1 MSLRILRIHI
11 RIMVAMQ
18 ARMCRCPSDG
28 GGEATA
34 IITITDTTADIA
46 MVGMG
51 GIHGGI
57 GKRVAILKKL

>member
-1 MSLRILRIHI
+1 MPI
-11 RIMVAMQ
+11 RIMVDTQ
-18 ARMCRCPSDG
+18 AQMCRLLSDG
-28 GGEATA
+28 GGAATA